1 MPNNEKEDL
10 EKQLS
15 KQLSKQFP
23 EVEDVASNLNQE
35 DDQK

>member
-15 KQLSKQFP
+15 EQLSKQFP